1 MSASQDTE
9 RLTYFSSFPFAWE
22 FIGWSLPVAL
32 VTASISSSFVAAP
45 VSETV
50 SYKKLH
56 SELIY
61 KTQSI
66 TVLDLSSRV
75 VWDILP

>member
-32 VTASISSSFVAAP
+32 VTVSISSSFVAAP
-45 VSETV
+45 VSETESV
-50 SYKKLH
+50 
-56 SELIY
+56 
-61 KTQSI
+61 TQSY
-66 TVLDLSSRV
+66 TQN
-75 VWDILP
+75 